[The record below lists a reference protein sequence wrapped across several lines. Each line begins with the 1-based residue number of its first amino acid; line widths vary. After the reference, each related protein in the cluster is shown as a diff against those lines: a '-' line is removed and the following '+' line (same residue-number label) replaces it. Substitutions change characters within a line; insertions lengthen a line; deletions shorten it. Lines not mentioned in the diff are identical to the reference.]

1 MAVDRRYCRDCGAE
15 NRAASFYCRQCGTR
29 LDHQYSETGTPV
41 PDAASLS
48 GADAGSDQD
57 QGRDDRELARPA
69 APAAGTDP
77 WPRRPWAL
85 TLFAVVVVLGVSALV
100 GWQTQWP
107 GTIFGARNA
116 AAVTSV
122 APSTAPP
129 AAAQPSGQ
137 PGSFAPSSGAAGLSQ
152 APGSAAASANAD
164 DPASVVDAY
173 FAAINAHDY
182 RQAWTLG
189 GSNSGASSYAQ
200 FAAGFASTSNDAVTV
215 LSTSGDVATAQ
226 LVAVQDDGST
236 KTFQG
241 TYTVTDGV
249 ITTFHVV
256 QTG

>member
-1 MAVDRRYCRDCGAE
+1 MPHSRVPSDGSDAEGHRKAGPAPQIHSPGADSGE
-15 NRAASFYCRQCGTR
+15 KKKEISGLHQPEIVRLGAGVLAWWPMNGSSDSLAKFVEKVHGPFALQVASSVAGGTR

-116 AAVTSV
+116 AAVTS
-122 APSTAPP
+122 ASPSTAPP
-129 AAAQPSGQ
+129 APAQPSGQ

-152 APGSAAASANAD
+152 VPGSAAASANAD

-173 FAAINAHDY
+173 FAAINAQLHQHV
-182 RQAWTLG
+182 QA
-189 GSNSGASSYAQ
+189 
-200 FAAGFASTSNDAVTV
+200 
-215 LSTSGDVATAQ
+215 
-226 LVAVQDDGST
+226 
-236 KTFQG
+236 
-241 TYTVTDGV
+241 
-249 ITTFHVV
+249 
-256 QTG
+256 